1 MSESNAVDSS
11 DNLTED
17 IEEAM
22 DHLLASFDPRK
33 NKLNFLLLAIPVAL
47 YANYT
52 HQGGLAFRLLND
64 CNHAFGVPHG

>member
-1 MSESNAVDSS
+1 MSEPSVVDNS
-11 DNLTED
+11 DNLVED

-22 DHLLASFDPRK
+22 DHLLSSFDPRK

-52 HQGGLAFRLLND
+52 DQGGLAFVFSMIAIMPL
-64 CNHAFGVPHG
+64 AFLMG